1 MGTKLATEAALREGI
16 RSLLGPVRTMLSS
29 PGIEGVARAS
39 DVERAARNVAPLLI
53 QPQPSLLAFERLA
66 LFVNAADDA
75 GQRRRER
82 RNHADADVALQAEWL
97 EAAEFL
103 TGT

>member
-16 RSLLGPVRTMLSS
+16 RNLLDPVRSMLSA
-29 PGIEGVARAS
+29 PGIEGVARAH
-39 DVERAARNVAPLLI
+39 DVERVARNVGVLLI
-53 QPQPSLLAFERLA
+53 RPQPNLLAFERLA

-75 GQRRRER
+75 NQRRRER

-97 EAAEFL
+97 EAGDFL
-103 TGT
+103 TM